1 MHPKRRIFWMLANAF
16 LALFSSGI
24 APTVSVVFILTTS
37 IWISHNAMVL
47 AVEGRA
53 K

>member
-1 MHPKRRIFWMLANAF
+1 MTASRRTFWMLANAF
-16 LALFSSGI
+16 LALLSSGI
-24 APTVSVVFILTTS
+24 APTVSIVFILTTS